1 MHDIDSSHETDSAP
15 SAPVTNAGSSRV
27 SFADRPEVVGRR
39 ALPGEVRASVGLP
52 AAETAVFVAVVPL
65 LALPVLLATMAA
77 TWAVAAALVLT
88 AAVAWLCLAR
98 RVVVGGDWVADRR
111 VWRYR
116 VLPVA
121 QLRLVE
127 LTENA
132 HGGLLLLRPQSGRP
146 FRLRRPEL
154 TRGDLRAAV
163 SSLLADGTARLA
175 DGVPA
180 ILGLHVA
187 EAALQPGPLSR
198 PELVRVA
205 PSLPL
210 SRT

>member
-1 MHDIDSSHETDSAP
+1 MHDIDSPHETDTAP
-15 SAPVTNAGSSRV
+15 SAPVTTARPNRV
-27 SFADRPEVVGRR
+27 SSAERAEVVGRR
-39 ALPGEVRASVGLP
+39 VLPGDVRASVGLP

-65 LALPVLLATMAA
+65 LGLPVLLATMAA
-77 TWAVAAALVLT
+77 TWAVAGALVLT

-98 RVVVGGDWVADRR
+98 RVVVGDDWVADRR

-121 QLRLVE
+121 QLRVVE
-127 LTENA
+127 LAENA
-132 HGGLLLLRPQSGRP
+132 HGGLLLLRPQRGRP

-154 TRGDLRAAV
+154 TRGDLRDAV
-163 SSLLADGTARLA
+163 SSVLADGTARLG

-180 ILGLHVA
+180 LLGLHVA
-187 EAALQPGPLSR
+187 EPALHPGPVSR

-205 PSLPL
+205 PTTP
-210 SRT
+210 